1 MGKPIA
7 IRGNLWNLEIATPVV
22 GELGG
27 LIPRVNPT
35 VLTSTNVANDPIEEE
50 LQLPVSMVPTSIHFG
65 HHKSAKCRLGIVILR
80 RLNLDKVVCVELTP
94 NFCQFPLEWVGFSCK
109 SGKNWSL
116 VIGWSWMG
124 VARSAVEYP

>member
-7 IRGNLWNLEIATPVV
+7 IRGSLWNLEIGGPVV

-50 LQLPVSMVPTSIHFG
+50 LRLPVSVVPTSIHFC
-65 HHKSAKCRLGIVILR
+65 HHEAAECRLGIV
-80 RLNLDKVVCVELTP
+80 
-94 NFCQFPLEWVGFSCK
+94 S
-109 SGKNWSL
+109 
-116 VIGWSWMG
+116 
-124 VARSAVEYP
+124 